1 MEIRILAPT
10 GAIGA
15 GFRPESLERGVALRP
30 HVIACDAGSTD
41 SGPAYLGGG
50 EPKLSREAV
59 TRDLRHLLKARDALD
74 VPLIVGSCDTSGC
87 DGGADLGVER
97 RSRCRW
103 ERRSRA
109 LCVPT
114 GFGGMPLGSRYSSAA
129 APCRWRACDGPP
141 GDFLAEA
148 LMEAFGGLGGVYRH
162 SLRHVYLASFLAV
175 LGCFFSILILIAMR
189 LQGQDGESAPGAE

>member
-10 GAIGA
+10 GALGA
-15 GFRPESLERGVALRP
+15 GFRLQSLERGVALKP

-97 RSRCRW
+97 RSRCGW

-129 APCRWRACDGPP
+129 APCRWGRAT
-141 GDFLAEA
+141 A
-148 LMEAFGGLGGVYRH
+148 LPVISSPRR
-162 SLRHVYLASFLAV
+162 SWRP
-175 LGCFFSILILIAMR
+175 
-189 LQGQDGESAPGAE
+189 SAGWGACTATACVMSTW